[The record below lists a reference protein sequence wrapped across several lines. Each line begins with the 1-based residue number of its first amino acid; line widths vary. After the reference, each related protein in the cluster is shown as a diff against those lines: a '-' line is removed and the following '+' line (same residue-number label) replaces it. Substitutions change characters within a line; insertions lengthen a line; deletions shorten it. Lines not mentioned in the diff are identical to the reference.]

1 MDFMNRILG
10 QVGGGSRQSTL
21 MRALMG
27 LLANRQMGGGL
38 AGLVSGFQRRGMGDI
53 VDSWVSRGQNKP
65 ISPQQVRAGLGR
77 EYIQR
82 IASETG
88 MNEEEA
94 RSGLAEVGRYGG
106 QAYARGPTSS

>member
-53 VDSWVSRGQNKP
+53 VDPWVSRG
-65 ISPQQVRAGLGR
+65 
-77 EYIQR
+77 
-82 IASETG
+82 
-88 MNEEEA
+88 
-94 RSGLAEVGRYGG
+94 
-106 QAYARGPTSS
+106 

>member
-27 LLANRQMGGGL
+27 LLANRQMGGL

-53 VDSWVSRGQNKP
+53 VDPWVSWGQNKP
-65 ISPQQVRAGLGR
+65 ISPQQVLAGLGR

-94 RSGLAEVGRYGG
+94 SSGLAEVGRYGG